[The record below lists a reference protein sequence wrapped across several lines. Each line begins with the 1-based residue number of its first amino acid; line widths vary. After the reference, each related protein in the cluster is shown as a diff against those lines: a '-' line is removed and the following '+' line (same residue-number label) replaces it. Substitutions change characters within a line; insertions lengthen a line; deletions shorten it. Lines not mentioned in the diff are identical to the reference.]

1 MNKFRKVVAAVA
13 AIALLVMGGT
23 AVFAQQS
30 DDGQHAFAQHGQ
42 QGRPG
47 GKGGG
52 RGRDGRFIDREVMLE
67 AIADVL
73 GITVD
78 ELEAAREA
86 GTRLPELAESLGVEI
101 ELVEDA
107 ITAVRIEGVEQAAAD
122 GEITQEQADRI
133 LEQIELQNV
142 VRDILDRDAMMVV
155 VADTLG
161 ITAAEVEA
169 ADEAGVKLP
178 QLAEEAG
185 VDMRTVHDAIN
196 QAKIDG
202 LQEAVDNGLITQEQA
217 YRLVYQYGQRGNN
230 HSQHPQGHPQG
241 GHGDQGHPQ
250 QHPQG
255 GHGNQ
260 GHPQGHPQH
269 PQGHPQGGHN
279 N

>member
-1 MNKFRKVVAAVA
+1 MNKFKKVMAVVVAIV
-13 AIALLVMGGT
+13 LLVMGGT
-23 AVFAQQS
+23 AVFAQQL
-30 DDGQHAFAQHGQ
+30 DDGQDSFAQDGQ

-47 GKGGG
+47 GKQDG
-52 RGRDGRFIDREVMLE
+52 RENNGRFIDREAMAE

-73 GITVD
+73 GITVE
-78 ELEAAREA
+78 ELEAAHEA
-86 GTRLPELAESLGVEI
+86 GTKLPELAKSLGVEM
-101 ELVEDA
+101 ELVENA

-122 GEITQEQADRI
+122 GEITQEQVDRI

-142 VRDILDRDAMMVV
+142 ARDILDRDAMMVV

-185 VDMRTVHDAIN
+185 VDMRTVHEAIN

-202 LQEAVDNGLITQEQA
+202 LQEAVESGLITQEQA
-217 YRLVYQYGQRGNN
+217 YRLVYQYGQRGNS
-230 HSQHPQGHPQG
+230 HSQHPQGGHSDQGHSQHPQEHPQG
-241 GHGDQGHPQ
+241 GHSD
-250 QHPQG
+250 
-255 GHGNQ
+255 
-260 GHPQGHPQH
+260 QGHPQH
-269 PQGHPQGGHN
+269 PQGGYN